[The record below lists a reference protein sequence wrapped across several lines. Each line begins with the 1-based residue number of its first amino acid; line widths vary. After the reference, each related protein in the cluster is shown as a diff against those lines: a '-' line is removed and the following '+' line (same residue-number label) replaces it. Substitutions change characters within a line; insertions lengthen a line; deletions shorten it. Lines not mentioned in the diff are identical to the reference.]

1 MLKRYIKNPILLNL
15 AEWAVAIGFAM
26 ILFFVARTFVFRIA
40 SVLGHSMEPSLSD
53 GDVVILNRLSFF
65 FSNPRVDDIV
75 AFPSPGD
82 TDMFYIKRIIA
93 IPGDEIDFIDNSFYI
108 NGSRLGDPFSYYDV
122 YRIAGSNWVD
132 FPIIIE
138 EGLYFVLGDNRNESR
153 DSRFV
158 SVGNI
163 PHNNMVGRVWIRI
176 WPLSSFGRVR

>member
-1 MLKRYIKNPILLNL
+1 MLKKYIKNPILLSL
-15 AEWAVAIGFAM
+15 AEWVLAIGFAL

-40 SVLGHSMEPSLSD
+40 SVTGPSMQPSLVD
-53 GDVVILNRLSFF
+53 GDLVILNRVSYI

-75 AFPSPGD
+75 AFPNPANRD
-82 TDMFYIKRIIA
+82 IFYIKRIVA
-93 IPGDEIDFIDNSFYI
+93 GPGDEVDFRYDSFYI
-108 NGSRLGDPFSYYDV
+108 NGYRLDDPFSYGLIRLGD
-122 YRIAGSNWVD
+122 VD

-138 EGLYFVLGDNRNESR
+138 EGLYFVLGDNRNSSL

-163 PHNNMVGRVWIRI
+163 PHNDMVGRVWIRI